1 MKWGGVVKTE
11 QERRG
16 GEHHLNS
23 SLQNAKNG
31 KKEKEKK
38 KSRWIRHQ
46 RGNENMCEISSF
58 LWAKFL

>member
-11 QERRG
+11 QER

-38 KSRWIRHQ
+38 KV
-46 RGNENMCEISSF
+46 GE
-58 LWAKFL
+58 